1 MATILVINGPNINLL
16 GTREPHIYGEKT
28 MDEINFGL
36 EEVARSRGVQIE
48 FFQSNHEGH
57 LVDCIQAARD
67 RIDCIVINAG
77 ALTHYSIAL
86 HDALRAAE
94 LPVIEVHIS
103 NPYAREEFRHR
114 SYISPIAVGGIFG
127 FGPLSYRLA
136 VEMAIQLVKS

>member
-48 FFQSNHEGH
+48 FFSPIMRH
-57 LVDCIQAARD
+57 LVDCIQAARN
-67 RIDCIVINAG
+67 RVDCIVINAG

-94 LPVIEVHIS
+94 LPVIEFIFQS
-103 NPYAREEFRHR
+103 ICP
-114 SYISPIAVGGIFG
+114 GGVSAPFI
-127 FGPLSYRLA
+127 Y
-136 VEMAIQLVKS
+136 